1 MNLSLQTQKADSF
14 RFAPPSRKTTVLKAF
29 LGYVGS
35 SEVIENTLRPKRQN
49 AQIGGIEVHAGYT
62 EPLRNSLCYS
72 ANGKFF
78 FGQRCWPDAPCSFR
92 SVNHGVLSGPI
103 QASDIFS
110 GPANP
115 RFAMQKESGS
125 DVYSGFSNWR
135 QCSQAI
141 RTDSATRSRLNL
153 QSGVPL
159 DRVSILLGH
168 SSIRITERHYSPRV
182 RSRQEQLGP
191 PYARLEQRSGD

>member
-1 MNLSLQTQKADSF
+1 
-14 RFAPPSRKTTVLKAF
+14 
-29 LGYVGS
+29 
-35 SEVIENTLRPKRQN
+35 
-49 AQIGGIEVHAGYT
+49 
-62 EPLRNSLCYS
+62 
-72 ANGKFF
+72 
-78 FGQRCWPDAPCSFR
+78 
-92 SVNHGVLSGPI
+92 VLSGPI

-182 RSRQEQLGP
+182 RSRQEQLE
-191 PYARLEQRSGD
+191 ADVRKVWEQIAPTDSTTISNTTIN